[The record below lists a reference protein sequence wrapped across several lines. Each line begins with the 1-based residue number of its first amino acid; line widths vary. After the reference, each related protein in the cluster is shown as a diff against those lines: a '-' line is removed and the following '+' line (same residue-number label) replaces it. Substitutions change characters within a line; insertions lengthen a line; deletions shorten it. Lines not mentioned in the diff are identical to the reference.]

1 MIKVKDLKM
10 LKALPNHS
18 PEELALV
25 EDENKVYIYKDE
37 WVEYNPEDGGLTVS
51 LYDVNKMA
59 MPNLPDLTD
68 EQIDAA
74 KRKIAMFIKPESQ
87 FWMLL
92 NNEKH
97 YYTVFWIKPFLGV
110 GNDDSPKIEDEIV
123 ECLKEIGN
131 IKSIEQVD
139 ENAIEAWVIDK
150 DDLEAYAYYLFN
162 YDKGVVICR

>member
-1 MIKVKDLKM
+1 MIKVKDFKM
-10 LKALPNHS
+10 LEALPNHS

-51 LYDVNKMA
+51 LYDVNKLA

-68 EQIDAA
+68 EEIDEA
-74 KRKIAMFIKPESQ
+74 KHMIAQFVGPKTQ

-97 YYTVFWIKPFLGV
+97 YYTVFWIQHKSNILLMQR
-110 GNDDSPKIEDEIV
+110 IEDEVI
-123 ECLKEIGN
+123 ECLKEIGA
-131 IKSIEQVD
+131 IKSIEKVD
-139 ENAIEAWVIDK
+139 DNTIEAWVIDK

-162 YDKGVVICR
+162 YDKGVVICK

>member
-1 MIKVKDLKM
+1 MIKVKDFKM
-10 LKALPNHS
+10 LEALPNHS

-25 EDENKVYIYKDE
+25 EDENKIYIYKDE
-37 WVEYNPEDGGLTVS
+37 WVEYNPEEGGLTVS

-68 EQIDAA
+68 EQINEA
-74 KRKIAMFIKPESQ
+74 KHMITQFIGPKTQ

-97 YYTVFWIKPFLGV
+97 YYTVFWVKHENNLLLI
-110 GNDDSPKIEDEIV
+110 NKIEDEV
-123 ECLKEIGN
+123 VDCLKEIGT
-131 IKSIEQVD
+131 IKSIEKVD
-139 ENAIEAWVIDK
+139 ENTIEAWVIDK

-162 YDKGVVICR
+162 YDKGVVVCK